1 MAALNIETQNP
12 FSVLSVEDTNK
23 EEEINEEKINKPP
36 PIYVKNVANFNILCT
51 ALCNIINKENFSCQT
66 NVRQVIINTKTPEAY
81 RKTVDYLRQNKAS
94 FHTYQLPE
102 DKPYRVVIRGLH
114 HTTPTDEVH
123 KELEDLGFQVKT
135 VTNVHHP
142 VTKSPLPLFFVDLKR
157 EGGVDMIF
165 KLRTLYYSKIKVEE
179 PYKRLEIPQ
188 CQHCQEWGHTKSYCG
203 HPARCVRCGGNHESV
218 SCKKTRDTPA
228 TCALCGGAHP
238 ANYKGCTVFQD
249 LQKLKRPVQ
258 SRRPA
263 AASAQEAA
271 VPSTAR
277 VQPTPQPPQ
286 PAPRQRLQT
295 IPSRQHGPPTMPQ
308 QGSSFHH
315 NSQGSYA
322 QAISGKRHAQANHSP
337 PPQPSNPTLPD
348 LSSQLSS
355 FLGQF
360 TSVANQLIL
369 AISSL
374 VTILQGN
381 MRP

>member
-1 MAALNIETQNP
+1 MSDIPSTSAVEDEDPQRKQTHKKARNTKKRTKEDTSPTVPTKMAALNIETQNP

-249 LQKLKRPVQ
+249 LQ
-258 SRRPA
+258 S
-263 AASAQEAA
+263 
-271 VPSTAR
+271 
-277 VQPTPQPPQ
+277 
-286 PAPRQRLQT
+286 
-295 IPSRQHGPPTMPQ
+295 
-308 QGSSFHH
+308 
-315 NSQGSYA
+315 
-322 QAISGKRHAQANHSP
+322 
-337 PPQPSNPTLPD
+337 
-348 LSSQLSS
+348 
-355 FLGQF
+355 
-360 TSVANQLIL
+360 
-369 AISSL
+369 
-374 VTILQGN
+374 
-381 MRP
+381 